1 MHGIKHVALTSKTF
15 VIAYYVVVYVMCI
28 YVVYTTQYAS
38 LVMLETEDSV
48 VGLFDE
54 KNAAKTPNFGGYRPG
69 GSFSICYNDCVFS

>member
-38 LVMLETEDSV
+38 LVML
-48 VGLFDE
+48 
-54 KNAAKTPNFGGYRPG
+54 
-69 GSFSICYNDCVFS
+69 